1 MGALVLGLVL
11 IIGYYYQTN
20 HTIRRLELVRSSGYH
35 IYFKAGFAG
44 FILLTISVAIWSII
58 DYFDLPSNFIDEYE
72 LKETIIF
79 LSDTKRWMEIKVLVV
94 FVLMFFISFIYVSIV
109 RTYYY
114 FRKNRL
120 LVEITK
126 IANVLEKFIISST
139 LNVSPVRIDLEC
151 GKVYVGLPEYPDLDG
166 GELKYVTFLPLLSGY
181 RNDKKDIVFSNN
193 YYLHYQVKHDENDN
207 DNDELNLDDVND
219 FKIVIPVKDIVVIS
233 GFSPDSYIQINEDNS
248 SRLIKP
254 DTANDAS

>member
-1 MGALVLGLVL
+1 LGTLVLGLVL

-20 HTIRRLELVRSSGYH
+20 HTIRRLELLRSSGYH

-44 FILLTISVAIWSII
+44 FILLTISVAIWSVI

-72 LKETIIF
+72 MKATIIF
-79 LSDTKRWMEIKVLVV
+79 LSDTKRWIEIKVLIV
-94 FVLMFFISFIYVSIV
+94 FVLMFFISFIYVTIV
-109 RTYYY
+109 RIYYH
-114 FRKNRL
+114 FRKNKL

-126 IANVLEKFIISST
+126 IANDLEKFIIKST

-193 YYLHYQVKHDENDN
+193 YYRHYQIKHIKNVDDEF
-207 DNDELNLDDVND
+207 NLDDVDD
-219 FKIVIPVKDIVVIS
+219 FKIVIPVKDIIVMS
-233 GFSPDSYIQINEDNS
+233 GFSPDSYMQINEDNS
-248 SRLIKP
+248 SQLITP
-254 DTANDAS
+254 DTASVVI